1 MEVISS
7 NAPYFLNVLARTDS
21 GTEYGNYYIYLGQV
35 SQSNLLYSGK
45 VYAPDE
51 GARVVIP
58 VNIQPVLV
66 NYTNSNVEL
75 LQNFNSGFQPSA
87 TQGYIGTKFS
97 VVYDSYSATEGY
109 VSLTVELFMVYCT
122 ENATNKELG
131 FDSSTSTFPLLAND
145 YIQGK
150 YVLGTYFSLTRI
162 VPDSGDGATMT
173 LVQKN
178 AQGDESSSVWN
189 FGDGTYRGGG
199 TLPISADTVS
209 FSILVDNNPVITD
222 MEVVSCLPANSYIL
236 YYVNSLGAIDYIICD
251 KKNTVTYN
259 ADRHGM
265 TRYATIANRTKFG
278 KLNYLNNST
287 RTWELNTDIM
297 SDQQSSQ
304 MYKVFNS
311 QYMWLYDCDKNQI
324 NSVVL
329 EDASLKI
336 KKFDTDKVFNY
347 TIKVSSSQTFTIQ

>member
-1 MEVISS
+1 MDVISS
-7 NAPYFLNVLARTDS
+7 NAPYIINVATRD
-21 GTEYGNYYIYLGQV
+21 GDGNPLGQYRIYKGD
-35 SQSNLLYSGK
+35 SSAGELIYTGQLYSE
-45 VYAPDE
+45 E
-51 GARVVIP
+51 GGHDTAEP
-58 VNIQPVLV
+58 VNIQPILV
-66 NYTNSNVEL
+66 NYTSNDVGKL
-75 LQNFNSGFQPSA
+75 TNYGNAFTTASTSYLN
-87 TQGYIGTKFS
+87 TKFA
-97 VVYDSYSATEGY
+97 VEYQRTTGDSSTL
-109 VSLTVELFMVYCT
+109 VLNMLYCT
-122 ENATNKELG
+122 ENATNQELG
-131 FDSSTSTFPLLAND
+131 FDSSTSTFPLLANN

-150 YVLGTYFSLTRI
+150 YVLGTYFTLTRI

-178 AQGDESSSVWN
+178 AQGEESSSVWN
-189 FGDGTYRGGG
+189 FGAGTYRGAG
-199 TLPISADTVS
+199 TLPIAADTVS

-259 ADRHGM
+259 ADCHGM
-265 TRYATIANRTKFG
+265 TRYATIANRTNFG
-278 KLNYLNNST
+278 KINYLNNST
-287 RTWELNTDIM
+287 KTWELNTDIM